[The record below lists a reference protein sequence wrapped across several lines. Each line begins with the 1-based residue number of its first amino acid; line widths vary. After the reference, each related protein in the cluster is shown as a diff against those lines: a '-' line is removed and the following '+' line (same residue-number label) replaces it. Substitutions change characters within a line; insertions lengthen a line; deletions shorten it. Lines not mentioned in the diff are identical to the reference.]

1 MGLEAAGESDDGF
14 QRDAGDR
21 PVGRGGHLEPRQLRF
36 FLQEAGFLGLAINGG
51 CGRGTAGKGAGESK
65 ERQSG
70 THTRPRRNPQNY
82 SAATRA
88 RRVVS
93 ILSMASTTA
102 SNVSKVEAWR
112 AL

>member
-36 FLQEAGFLGLAINGG
+36 LLQEAGFLGLAINR
-51 CGRGTAGKGAGESK
+51 GRGTAGNGAGESK